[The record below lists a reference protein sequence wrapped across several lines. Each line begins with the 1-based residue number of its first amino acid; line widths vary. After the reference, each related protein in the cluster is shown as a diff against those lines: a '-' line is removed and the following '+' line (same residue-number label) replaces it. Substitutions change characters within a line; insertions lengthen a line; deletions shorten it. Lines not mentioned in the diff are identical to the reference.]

1 MFVPFVGSDF
11 MPFVARAAARTQTTR
26 ANCRAATAYNR
37 PPRSQRAGKVI
48 THKDGRAFPHPWVNL
63 FVPAVNAEKLI
74 GGTLATLTIDDV
86 GQGIF

>member
-1 MFVPFVGSDF
+1 MFVPFVGLTLCLLWLGHL
-11 MPFVARAAARTQTTR
+11 PERKTTR

-48 THKDGRAFPHPWVNL
+48 AHKDRRAFPHPWVNL